1 MIRIDEIFISSF
13 GKLKDFSLSLNGGF
27 NGICEANGY
36 GKTTIANF
44 VKAMFFG
51 FSKTRAGKL
60 ADNERKKYTPWESN
74 QKFGGYIRFCYNDKI
89 YKIERFFGKTAAS
102 DTFALFDEYNVPCN
116 DFDENVGWDIFEI
129 DADSFERCLY
139 LPQKE
144 VVVDAND
151 SFLSKLNKIVD
162 NTDDFNN
169 YESAMAKL
177 QDIQRQLVSTSR
189 TKNVSKKT
197 QILDEIAKTQDKL
210 YTAQQSYIM
219 ADEKQKIIDQNNQS
233 IERAQA
239 GLRELKE
246 KQRASDS
253 KKALQSKAEIFLR
266 VENNYNQ
273 AKNRV
278 DALIEKNADVSD
290 DYIMQISQKID
301 ELEVAKQQVAK
312 LGEEQKA
319 IQKPKQSK
327 VPYVLCGIVAVLIL
341 IATAFFANS
350 MIANPVLF
358 ALPVVALL
366 GVAFLAIKSKLK
378 FRAKTKQLD
387 DFNDEQKQKVQ
398 EQIAFAE
405 QKQNELVNL
414 FANHKI
420 FEPNFH
426 VALSQLKN
434 NKAVYEEAILN
445 YRYATNEW
453 NAKMADPEFALAM
466 NSSSIQTVD
475 YTDEIKRMDE
485 YVLELSKQNASLQKE
500 VEMLLGNANLASD
513 LKNRTE
519 RLKQALDEVEK
530 QAKLAEIALGC
541 LEQAK
546 TNLSQSFMPVI
557 AENFNKYI
565 GIITNGQ
572 YQQASLDDKF
582 NLRLCEKNSY
592 REFDFFSKGI
602 IDISVFCL
610 RLALIDTMYGDNL
623 PFLILD
629 DPFVNY
635 DDEKMK
641 TALQLIGERSK
652 KCQIIYFTCHGA

>member
-366 GVAFLAIKSKLK
+366 GVVFLAIKSKLK

-405 QKQNELVNL
+405 QKQNELVNI

-641 TALQLIGERSK
+641 TALQLVNERSK

>member
-327 VPYVLCGIVAVLIL
+327 VPYILCGIVAVLIL

-475 YTDEIKRMDE
+475 YTDEIRRMDE

-641 TALQLIGERSK
+641 TALQLVNERSK

>member
-378 FRAKTKQLD
+378 FRVKTKQLD
-387 DFNDEQKQKVQ
+387 KFNDEQKQKVQ
-398 EQIAFAE
+398 EQIVLTE

-641 TALQLIGERSK
+641 TALQLVNERSK

>member
-169 YESAMAKL
+169 YESATAKL

-387 DFNDEQKQKVQ
+387 NFNDEQKQKVQ

-475 YTDEIKRMDE
+475 YTDEIRRMDE

-546 TNLSQSFMPVI
+546 TNISQSFMPVI

-641 TALQLIGERSK
+641 TALQLVNERSK

>member
-189 TKNVSKKT
+189 TKNVSKKM

-327 VPYVLCGIVAVLIL
+327 VPYILCGIVAVLIL

-387 DFNDEQKQKVQ
+387 NFNDEQKQKVQ

-475 YTDEIKRMDE
+475 YTDEIRRMDE

-641 TALQLIGERSK
+641 MALQLVNERSK

>member
-475 YTDEIKRMDE
+475 YTDEIRRMDE

-641 TALQLIGERSK
+641 TALQLVNERSK

>member
-366 GVAFLAIKSKLK
+366 GVVFLAIKSKLK
-378 FRAKTKQLD
+378 A
-387 DFNDEQKQKVQ
+387 
-398 EQIAFAE
+398 
-405 QKQNELVNL
+405 
-414 FANHKI
+414 
-420 FEPNFH
+420 
-426 VALSQLKN
+426 
-434 NKAVYEEAILN
+434 
-445 YRYATNEW
+445 
-453 NAKMADPEFALAM
+453 
-466 NSSSIQTVD
+466 
-475 YTDEIKRMDE
+475 
-485 YVLELSKQNASLQKE
+485 
-500 VEMLLGNANLASD
+500 
-513 LKNRTE
+513 
-519 RLKQALDEVEK
+519 
-530 QAKLAEIALGC
+530 
-541 LEQAK
+541 
-546 TNLSQSFMPVI
+546 
-557 AENFNKYI
+557 
-565 GIITNGQ
+565 
-572 YQQASLDDKF
+572 
-582 NLRLCEKNSY
+582 
-592 REFDFFSKGI
+592 
-602 IDISVFCL
+602 
-610 RLALIDTMYGDNL
+610 
-623 PFLILD
+623 
-629 DPFVNY
+629 
-635 DDEKMK
+635 
-641 TALQLIGERSK
+641 
-652 KCQIIYFTCHGA
+652 

>member
-169 YESAMAKL
+169 YESATTKL

>member
-169 YESAMAKL
+169 YESATAKL

-378 FRAKTKQLD
+378 FRVKTKQLD
-387 DFNDEQKQKVQ
+387 KFNDEQKQKVQ
-398 EQIAFAE
+398 EQIVLTE

-641 TALQLIGERSK
+641 TALQLVNERSK

>member
-169 YESAMAKL
+169 YESATAKL

-641 TALQLIGERSK
+641 TALQLVNERSK